1 MGERELG
8 LRRVTMITGGLAVAS
23 IAGTL
28 GVAVVAHADHTAD
41 QDANTP
47 AGSVQGGTAPQ
58 PAGADGQP
66 DPDEAG
72 TDPGEAGTDPAAT
85 AGDGQAA
92 PGGATEPDQPVDQAP
107 PTAEFPPV
115 TGGGGE
121 PGQATS
127 GGS

>member
-41 QDANTP
+41 QEGNAP
-47 AGSVQGGTAPQ
+47 AGSVQGETAPQ

-66 DPDEAG
+66 
-72 TDPGEAGTDPAAT
+72 DPGEAGTDPAAT
-85 AGDGQAA
+85 AGDGQPAPDGAA
-92 PGGATEPDQPVDQAP
+92 EPDQPVDQAP

-115 TGGGGE
+115 TGGGGK